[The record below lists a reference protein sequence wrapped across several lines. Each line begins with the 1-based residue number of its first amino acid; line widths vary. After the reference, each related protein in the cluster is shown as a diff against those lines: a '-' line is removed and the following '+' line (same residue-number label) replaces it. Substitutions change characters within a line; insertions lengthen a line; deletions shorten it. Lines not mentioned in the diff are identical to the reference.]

1 MRYRIIDKQNS
12 EPKFFVSSGLEDW
25 SLKHHEDLL
34 KMEKYLMQNQACELI
49 AAEICGGEQ
58 NE

>member
-1 MRYRIIDKQNS
+1 MIYKIIDKQ
-12 EPKFFVSSGLEDW
+12 EPKSKFFVSSGLEDW

-49 AAEICGGEQ
+49 ATEICGGEQ